1 MAIFGDVGKFFG
13 LGTTKQT
20 LTGAAQGALR
30 GAIIGQ
36 PFMGAAQGTLT
47 SGTQQGQA
55 TAVAVPAAPPSE
67 TAFSGETVGVQRAG
81 VNPFMSPAAYSPQI
95 APAVL
100 RGVDP
105 MRAGRITGQTVS
117 LPAIISGG
125 SAVSRGVGMLLG
137 LGGAAAVV
145 APIIIDPLTGQQKT
159 LRVTRRLR
167 SQVKKAVE
175 MFGVEAVAEQMGT
188 DVEVIFYILTK
199 KMRNDGPYVTKA
211 AVRKT
216 RATVRKMKTLCDMYD
231 DLRPA
236 ARRRAPARRTTTSK
250 VMQIKN

>member
-13 LGTTKQT
+13 LGTTQQT
-20 LTGAAQGALR
+20 LSGAAQGALR

-36 PFMGAAQGTLT
+36 PFMGATAGALT

-55 TAVAVPAAPPSE
+55 TAVSVPQAPPAE
-67 TAFSGETVGVQRAG
+67 TAFSGEAVQPRVAPAAPVMQASPISYAPGVQQAILRQPTVPSRSGTMQAG
-81 VNPFMSPAAYSPQI
+81 
-95 APAVL
+95 
-100 RGVDP
+100 
-105 MRAGRITGQTVS
+105 
-117 LPAIISGG
+117 LPAIIGG
-125 SAVSRGVGMLLG
+125 GGMTIGRALLY
-137 LGGAAAVV
+137 GGTAATV
-145 APIIIDPLTGQQKT
+145 APMIVDQFGNEKK

-167 SQVKKAVE
+167 SQVKRAVE

-216 RATVRKMKTLCDMYD
+216 RQTVRKMKNLCDMYD

-236 ARRRAPARRTTTSK
+236 AKRRAPARRASSVT
-250 VMQIKN
+250 QIKN